1 MPLKILLVDDS
12 ATERQQIQM
21 SLSQYHVIS
30 ASSGFEAIRLVE
42 EHPDIALIILDLN
55 LPEMDGFHVLKRLRS
70 DERYRK
76 IRIIILTN
84 NDQLENEVRGLRMGA
99 EDYIRKPIQKETLAA
114 RIGVHAE
121 LLRIQQELGQ
131 KMRDQRLTVDTIFKQ
146 APVGIAVSHNYA
158 PATEE
163 ENPYFDVNPLFEK
176 ISGRNR
182 DELLR
187 LGWAKIT
194 HPDDLEEDLANY
206 RRLKAGEIESYAM
219 DKRLI
224 RPDGSTVWVH
234 MIVASLTLSDEH
246 QYNHVCLVQD
256 ITERKAIEKA
266 LRESE
271 RSKSVLLSHLP
282 GLAYRCNYDR
292 NWTMQ
297 YVSEGCFKL
306 TGYRPESL
314 LFNKELSFND
324 IIAPE
329 YRELLW
335 EEWKRILPTR
345 QPFKYEY
352 EIITANGERKWV
364 LEMGEGVYNASG
376 EVEAVEGIIIDITDR
391 KEMEDKL
398 KYSIEHD
405 RWTGLYNL
413 NYLEELLKREAQS
426 SNEKRALVGINLST
440 VQSLIAT
447 YGYHYTQGLIK
458 IVADALQHYCTD
470 KRMLFSTYENQFAF
484 YYKGYREKNE
494 LLEFCDSIVSKL
506 ESLLAMERITGG
518 IGIVEVDP
526 KKCQDAERLLKN
538 LLIVTERAMNT
549 GDKEFGICFYDAEL
563 EQEIIRQNDI
573 KNDLAVIA
581 SGEEN
586 GGLYLQ
592 YQPILDLKTNRIC
605 AFEALARLNS
615 GKLGRV
621 SPLEFIPIAE
631 KNKLIIPLGWKVIR
645 QAFDFLK
652 KLQEKGHDDISVS
665 VNVSV
670 IQLLSKDF
678 CKTLFG
684 LIDQMQVDPSN
695 ICLEITES
703 VFSSD
708 FEQINSIL
716 RELREAGLSVAI
728 DDFGTGYSSLA
739 RERELNINCLKIDK
753 AFIDNLVWL
762 DPEKA
767 VIGDIISMAHKFGH
781 YVVAE
786 GVEQEK
792 QRRFLVGCGC
802 DKIQGY
808 LISKPLDEKDAVAL
822 LEQLVS

>member
-1 MPLKILLVDDS
+1 M
-12 ATERQQIQM
+12 
-21 SLSQYHVIS
+21 
-30 ASSGFEAIRLVE
+30 
-42 EHPDIALIILDLN
+42 
-55 LPEMDGFHVLKRLRS
+55 
-70 DERYRK
+70 
-76 IRIIILTN
+76 
-84 NDQLENEVRGLRMGA
+84 
-99 EDYIRKPIQKETLAA
+99 
-114 RIGVHAE
+114 
-121 LLRIQQELGQ
+121 
-131 KMRDQRLTVDTIFKQ
+131 
-146 APVGIAVSHNYA
+146 
-158 PATEE
+158 
-163 ENPYFDVNPLFEK
+163 
-176 ISGRNR
+176 
-182 DELLR
+182 
-187 LGWAKIT
+187 
-194 HPDDLEEDLANY
+194 
-206 RRLKAGEIESYAM
+206 
-219 DKRLI
+219 
-224 RPDGSTVWVH
+224 
-234 MIVASLTLSDEH
+234 
-246 QYNHVCLVQD
+246 
-256 ITERKAIEKA
+256 
-266 LRESE
+266 
-271 RSKSVLLSHLP
+271 
-282 GLAYRCNYDR
+282 
-292 NWTMQ
+292 
-297 YVSEGCFKL
+297 

-364 LEMGEGVYNASG
+364 LEMGEGIYNASG